1 MSRTV
6 SFRCSEELD
15 EFLEQEAERRMT
27 TKSTVA
33 QLLLAEKVREMEGG
47 DTGNGG
53 DTGSD
58 TGASEP
64 VNTGKPNAEKL
75 ESDERFEMGSKDS
88 ADAVRAE
95 FSEYLSGDDDKRFT
109 RVKLREGTPA
119 EVVSEVLRRQD

>member
-47 DTGNGG
+47 GTGNGG